1 VTLLHVFS
9 DETRNH
15 TLLDRVQY
23 LLSMFAIS
31 I

>member
-1 VTLLHVFS
+1 LHVFS

-15 TLLDRVQY
+15 SFIERVKY

-31 I
+31 M